1 MQWTGE
7 NFAKGHYANDSN
19 EEQKL
24 LSDKSETH

>member
-1 MQWTGE
+1 MQWTGQK
-7 NFAKGHYANDSN
+7 FAKEHYANGSN